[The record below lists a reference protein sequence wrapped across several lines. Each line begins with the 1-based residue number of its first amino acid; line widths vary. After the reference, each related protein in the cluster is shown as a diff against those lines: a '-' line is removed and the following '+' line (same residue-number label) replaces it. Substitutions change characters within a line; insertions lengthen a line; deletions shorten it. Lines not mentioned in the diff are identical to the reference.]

1 MVLSL
6 EERTLIALVRS
17 QITGEK
23 LILPDEWA
31 SVDWREVMCEAKQQ
45 AVVLLAFEAA
55 SQIQESIPVDVFE
68 EWTQDAYAT
77 LSNNMQ
83 VTFAQNELVS
93 WLNEK
98 GFPYI
103 ILKGLSAAA
112 DYLRPDL
119 RMLGD
124 VDFLIDTNNQAATE
138 ELLKLH
144 GFQRG
149 KGEHSCHVAFSRK
162 RTILEMHFE
171 IAGIPFGEKG
181 EWVRAV
187 MADALSAPRTVTL
200 DDAKFA
206 APDEVRHGLILLL
219 HMQGHMLGEGLGLRH
234 LCDWGCFVQKTADKA
249 FWEKFLLPFLKKL
262 GLFRYAATMTHTA
275 ALYLGTPNLIWAD
288 AVEDAL
294 CADVMHD
301 IFESGNFGR
310 KDRVR
315 ARSGMLVSQHGRN
328 GTGRGTIYNLYQTL
342 HNSTVSVY
350 PIVKRVRVLHPI
362 LDAAR
367 AVRYLYF
374 VAIGKRPSLT
384 DMAPKATQRKSLYEK
399 LRIYETEE

>member
-187 MADALSAPRTVTL
+187 MADAELLTAEDAFDGTLSFVTSVTTEAEVRAALANVGTVTS
-200 DDAKFA
+200 
-206 APDEVRHGLILLL
+206 LL
-219 HMQGHMLGEGLGLRH
+219 R
-234 LCDWGCFVQKTADKA
+234 
-249 FWEKFLLPFLKKL
+249 
-262 GLFRYAATMTHTA
+262 
-275 ALYLGTPNLIWAD
+275 
-288 AVEDAL
+288 
-294 CADVMHD
+294 VM
-301 IFESGNFGR
+301 
-310 KDRVR
+310 
-315 ARSGMLVSQHGRN
+315 
-328 GTGRGTIYNLYQTL
+328 
-342 HNSTVSVY
+342 
-350 PIVKRVRVLHPI
+350 P
-362 LDAAR
+362 
-367 AVRYLYF
+367 
-374 VAIGKRPSLT
+374 
-384 DMAPKATQRKSLYEK
+384 
-399 LRIYETEE
+399 